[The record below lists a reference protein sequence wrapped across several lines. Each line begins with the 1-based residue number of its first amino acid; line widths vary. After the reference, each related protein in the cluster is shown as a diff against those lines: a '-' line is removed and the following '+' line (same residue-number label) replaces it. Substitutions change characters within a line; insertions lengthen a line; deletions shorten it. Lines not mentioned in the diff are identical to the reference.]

1 VTDAL
6 LPFWPKATALI
17 ACVIIIVPGVQ
28 VEDNTAGII
37 VRFIVLSMFFVSGA
51 ISLVMAIISI
61 VCAWVAFH
69 VAARIQRSRRAESDD
84 DVWIPPRSLLE
95 KGFETTWRWP
105 FYKVPEEQ
113 QDGYIKLESVA

>member
-1 VTDAL
+1 VADAL
-6 LPFWPKATALI
+6 WPKATVLI
-17 ACVIIIVPGVQ
+17 AGVIILVSEIL
-28 VEDNTAGII
+28 ENDII
-37 VRFIVLSMFFVSGA
+37 GTIPRFIVLSIFFVSGA
-51 ISLVMAIISI
+51 ISLVMAIVSI

-105 FYKVPEEQ
+105 FYKVSEEQ